1 MTAFD
6 LRAAATAYAE
16 LGIPAEP
23 RDGGLWIVNP
33 AAPRFG
39 VRIAARG
46 EQVVWTLVIPRPVA
60 AAEAPEVEAALAR
73 INATAGP
80 GAWTLDPV
88 EQTVRY
94 THAEPAAALELD
106 EMGLLPPLVAVI
118 EQGNTYVH
126 ALLEI
131 IDGRERADYVSTASS

>member
-6 LRAAATAYAE
+6 LTAAAAAYGE

-39 VRIAARG
+39 VRVTARDG
-46 EQVVWTLVIPRPVA
+46 EVVWTLVIPRPVA

-73 INATAGP
+73 INPVAGP
-80 GAWTLDPV
+80 GTWALDPI

-94 THAEPAAALELD
+94 THVEPAAELELD
-106 EMGLLPPLVAVI
+106 EMGLLPPLIAVI

-131 IDGRERADYVSTASS
+131 IDGRERADYVATAS